1 MDIRMLGPVEASVA
15 ERPVV
20 LRAAKQ
26 RAVLVMLA
34 LDANHTVSM
43 DRLIEGLWGEHPP
56 ASAAKLVQQHISQL
70 RKMLADEGA
79 LIVTRGRGYEL
90 MISPDDVDA
99 LRFTRLVAQGAGR
112 EALTLWRGQ
121 ALADVADEPFA
132 AEEIRRLDEL
142 RLGALEQAV
151 DADLAAGRHREVAG
165 EFAAL
170 VTEHPLRERLH
181 AQRML
186 ALYRCGRQADAL
198 EVYRQARAVLV
209 EQIGVEPGPELRE
222 LHAAVLRQDRSL
234 DAPVQAVLPPELE
247 RGSPLAGRTAELE
260 RLRAAWR
267 RVRRGRG
274 CTVVLCGVEG
284 IGRTRLAAELAAEA
298 REDGALVLYGEGD
311 VARARAASRPTLLVL
326 EIDLV
331 SPTVMEFASEIA
343 TRPVLLVVISR
354 EVPAAGELPGAEVV
368 ELGPLDAAGVEAIA
382 ALYAPEGVQ
391 LPLAELVERSGG
403 EPGQVHRLAAE
414 WAQREAARLLSAA
427 AERTAAERSGLREA
441 EQQLADRVGALQAVR
456 ARSERLAV
464 VRPDVVC
471 PYKGLAP
478 FDGADAEFF
487 FGRERVVAELVAR
500 LAGASLLAVVGP
512 SGSGKSSVL
521 GAGLLPELARG
532 VLPGSADW
540 EQVVLRPGEH
550 PPTAL
555 KEARSEVGSGRAT
568 VIAVDQFEETFTL
581 CRDEDERRAFIDRL
595 LAAAHG
601 RPRSA
606 VVLAVRG
613 DFYARCA
620 AYPALASLMAANHV
634 LVGPM
639 QRDEL
644 RRAIELP
651 AQRAGLTVEAELVDR
666 LLAEVEDRPGALPLL
681 STALLE
687 LWQGRDG
694 RALRVA
700 AYERTGGVAGA
711 VARLAE
717 SAYERLDPSQQ
728 VLARAIVLRLA
739 GEDASG
745 SAVRRRVALADLDAD
760 RDPDVRRVLDVLADN
775 RLVTLSE
782 GAAEVAH
789 EALLREWPRLRA
801 WLDEDAEGRRLH
813 QHLAVAA
820 HEWEAHGYDAGD
832 LLRGP
837 RLVASLEWS
846 AEHASE
852 LNELERAYVAAS
864 RAESEREGHRVRRAN
879 RRLRAL
885 VTGVAALLA
894 LAVIVGTL
902 FLDQRGRARSEATT
916 AQAERL
922 GALGLV
928 DHDLDRSLLLARQ
941 GVAIEDTL
949 RTRSNLLAALLGS
962 PAAIGITRF
971 PQSRLLRLAL
981 RRDGRA
987 LVVGDNKGNVR
998 FLDPVTRRQL
1008 RPAYRA
1014 ATVPILSL
1022 AFSPD
1027 GARLAI
1033 GAEGTVQLL
1042 DGHTWRRI
1050 AAPRVPVAEFAALAF
1065 SPDSRTLVAIT
1076 SSRALGGPRPIPS
1089 AGLRFDARTGR
1100 PLGHPVGLGP
1110 PGSLSDALAFT
1121 PDGRSLIT
1129 ASGATVISREQVR
1142 VVIDSG
1148 DRKITVRDAHTLKP
1162 LRQFPGLTF
1171 ASAVSPDGRTFAI
1184 GGDDGSVR
1192 FLDLRTGRQTRATGR
1207 HEGAVQSAVFTADGR
1222 FLVTTGDDGA
1232 AILWNVKQAAS
1243 AEVFRGH
1250 AGAVVAAA
1258 VDRRART
1265 LYTAGLDGS
1274 VITWDL
1280 DGDRRLGRPFNAG
1293 IGSGDFGPTT
1303 AISRDGRTL
1312 ATVEDNGADS
1322 LVDLRTLT
1330 RHDLHISGGPPP
1342 RHRHRRPAVGPPG
1355 TLIVTS
1361 YKGFIGLA
1369 DARTGRIRATLPGH
1383 HDLVFGPTTSADGR
1397 LLATTGLDQTL
1408 RLWDA
1413 VAARPLGPA
1422 IHLPSRPASNPGI
1435 SPDGRNVA
1443 VPETQPGV
1451 VDVFDTHSRRRLAR
1465 LRVDD
1470 GPPSFSRFSH
1480 DGRLL
1485 MTGSSDGRVRVFSAR
1500 DWHPLGP
1507 AFPVA
1512 GGPVSS
1518 VDASPDDRTIVT
1530 SAIDGQIRL
1539 WDLASRRPI
1548 GAPLPGPENTF
1559 AVALSAP
1566 DAHHVYTF
1574 FRDGRGYRWDV
1585 RPSAWN
1591 DQACA
1596 VADRRLSRAEWHELL
1611 PGRDYAPAC

>member
-1 MDIRMLGPVEASVA
+1 MDIRVLGPVEASVA
-15 ERPVV
+15 ERPVA

-26 RAVLVMLA
+26 RAVLAMLA
-34 LDANHTVSM
+34 LHANHTVSL

-56 ASAAKLVQQHISQL
+56 TSAAKLVQQHVSQL
-70 RKMLADEGA
+70 RKMLAHDGA
-79 LIVTRGRGYEL
+79 RIVTRGRGYEL
-90 MISPDDVDA
+90 TISPDDVDA

-132 AEEIRRLDEL
+132 ADEIRRLDEL
-142 RLGALEQAV
+142 RVGALEQAI
-151 DADLAAGRHREVAG
+151 DADLAAGRHREVAA
-165 EFAAL
+165 ELAAL
-170 VTEHPLRERLH
+170 VSEHPLRERLH

-198 EVYRQARAVLV
+198 DAYRQARALLV

-234 DAPVQAVLPPELE
+234 DAPVQTALPPELE
-247 RGSPLAGRTAELE
+247 RGPPLAGRTVELE

-267 RVRRGRG
+267 RARRGRG
-274 CTVVLCGVEG
+274 CTLILTGVEG

-298 REDGALVLYGEGD
+298 QEDGALVFYGEGD

-326 EIDLV
+326 DIDV
-331 SPTVMEFASEIA
+331 AGPAVMELASEIA
-343 TRPVLLVVISR
+343 TRPALLVVISR
-354 EVPAAGELPGAEVV
+354 ETLPAGELPGAEVIA
-368 ELGPLDAAGVEAIA
+368 LGPLDAAGVGAIA
-382 ALYAPEGVQ
+382 ALYGPEGTQ
-391 LPLAELVERSGG
+391 PPLGELVERSGG

-414 WAQREAARLLSAA
+414 WAQREAARQLSAA
-427 AERTAAERSGLREA
+427 AERTAGERAGLREA
-441 EQQLADRVGALQAVR
+441 EQQLAGRVGALQAVR
-456 ARSERLAV
+456 ARRERLAG

-532 VLPGSADW
+532 VLPGSANW

-550 PPTAL
+550 PPAAL
-555 KEARSEVGSGRAT
+555 DEARSGVGSGRAA

-620 AYPALASLMAANHV
+620 VYPALASLMAANQV

-639 QRDEL
+639 ERDEL

-666 LLAEVEDRPGALPLL
+666 LLAEVEGRPGALPLL

-687 LWQGRDG
+687 LWQRRDG
-694 RALRVA
+694 RDLRVV

-717 SAYERLDPSQQ
+717 FAYERLDSSQQ

-745 SAVRRRVALADLDAD
+745 SAVRRRVALAELDAD

-775 RLVTLSE
+775 RLVTVSE
-782 GAAEVAH
+782 GAVEVAH

-801 WLDEDAEGRRLH
+801 WLDEDAEGRRLNR
-813 QHLAVAA
+813 HLAVAA
-820 HEWEAHGYDAGD
+820 HEWEARGHDTGD
-832 LLRGP
+832 LLRGA

-852 LNELERAYVAAS
+852 LNELERAYLEAS
-864 RAESEREGHRVRRAN
+864 RAESEREADRVRRAN

-885 VTGVAALLA
+885 VTGVATLLA
-894 LAVIVGTL
+894 LAVIVGAL

-922 GALGLV
+922 GTLALV

-941 GVAIEDTL
+941 GVAIDDTL
-949 RTRSNLLAALLGS
+949 QTRSNLLAALLRG

-971 PQSRLLRLAL
+971 PQSRLLRMAL
-981 RRDGRA
+981 RPDGRA
-987 LVVGDNKGNVR
+987 LVVGDNKGNVL
-998 FLDPVTRRQL
+998 FLDPVSRRQL

-1014 ATVPILSL
+1014 ATFPILAL

-1027 GARLAI
+1027 GSRLAI
-1033 GAEGTVQLL
+1033 GAQSTVQLL

-1050 AAPRVPVAEFAALAF
+1050 AAPKVPVAEFAALAF

-1076 SSRALGGPRPIPS
+1076 SSTAVGPIRPIPS

-1100 PLGHPVGLGP
+1100 PLGPPVGLGP

-1121 PDGRSLIT
+1121 PDGQSLIT
-1129 ASGATVISREQVR
+1129 ASGATVISKEVR
-1142 VVIDSG
+1142 VVINPG
-1148 DRKITVRDAHTLKP
+1148 DRTITVRDAHTLKP
-1162 LRQFPGLTF
+1162 LRQFPVLTF

-1192 FLDLRTGRQTRATGR
+1192 FLDLRTGRQRRATGR

-1222 FLVTTGDDGA
+1222 FLVTTGDDGT
-1232 AILWNVKQAAS
+1232 AILWDVKAAAS
-1243 AEVFRGH
+1243 GETFRGH
-1250 AGAVVAAA
+1250 AGGVVAAA

-1280 DGDRRLGRPFNAG
+1280 VGDRRLGRPFDAAVG
-1293 IGSGDFGPTT
+1293 TGDFYPSA
-1303 AISRDGRTL
+1303 AISPDGRAL
-1312 ATVEDNGADS
+1312 ATVEENDAVS

-1330 RHDLHISGGPPP
+1330 RHDVRISGGPRLGYVPYVPAFGP
-1342 RHRHRRPAVGPPG
+1342 RG
-1355 TLIVTS
+1355 TLIVS
-1361 YKGFIGLA
+1361 SFNGFLGVV
-1369 DARTGRIRATLPGH
+1369 DAQTGRVRATLSGH
-1383 HDLVFGPTTSADGR
+1383 RDVVFAPTTSADGR
-1397 LLATTGLDQTL
+1397 TVATTGLDRTL

-1413 VAARPLGPA
+1413 VVARPLGPP
-1422 IHLPSRPASNPGI
+1422 IHLASQPASDPGI

-1443 VPETQPGV
+1443 VSETQPGV

-1465 LRVDD
+1465 LRVDE
-1470 GPPSFSRFSH
+1470 GPPSFARFSR

-1485 MTGSSDGRVRVFSAR
+1485 LTGSSDGRVRVFSAR
-1500 DWHPLGP
+1500 DRHPLGP

-1512 GGPVSS
+1512 GGPVTG

-1530 SAIDGQIRL
+1530 SAKDGQIRL
-1539 WDLASRRPI
+1539 WDVASRRPI
-1548 GAPLPGPENTF
+1548 GTPLPGPENLD
-1559 AVALSAP
+1559 AVALFAP
-1566 DAHHVYTF
+1566 DGNHVYAI

-1591 DQACA
+1591 NQACA
-1596 VADRRLSRAEWHELL
+1596 VAGRRLSPAEWHELL
-1611 PGRDYAPAC
+1611 PGQDYAPAC